1 MRDYSAVQIAGIKV
15 GDYLVKIG
23 EEDVKW
29 DTKEEVLTK
38 IKNTVNNLR
47 ITIVTPIKDSQKCN
61 SSKSENDCSLSTIS
75 SSSSVRNLF
84 PSSSSRTSFS
94 SLSSSSS
101 SSGSENFVEI
111 RKKSPWSVLR
121 ISDHL

>member
-1 MRDYSAVQIAGIKV
+1 MIDNSGVQIAGIKE
-15 GDYLVKIG
+15 GDYLVKIR
-23 EEDVKW
+23 EKDVKW

-47 ITIVTPIKDSQKCN
+47 ITIVTPIKDSQKYKN
-61 SSKSENDCSLSTIS
+61 YKSNDDCSLSTMS

-84 PSSSSRTSFS
+84 HSSSSRTSFS
-94 SLSSSSS
+94 SISSSSS